1 MPLDGATTAAF
12 AKDLPAPL
20 AALFADTAATLPDGD
35 PRRLLLARAER
46 IAQRASAVIRA
57 QAARIRELERLAE
70 ADPLTGLLNRRG
82 LARRLTERLAEAAR
96 HREPGVLMF
105 CDMDGLKAIND
116 RLGHAAGDA
125 AILATARAI
134 RDAVRA
140 TDTVARI
147 GGDEFAVVMARLDA
161 ERGLAL
167 AARLAAAVRRTPFEW
182 QGERVSLGLSV
193 GIAPFTG
200 EEEAEALLALADRAM
215 YAEKRAG
222 RAA

>member
-1 MPLDGATTAAF
+1 MPLDGATAAAF
-12 AKDLPAPL
+12 AKDLPDPL

-46 IAQRASAVIRA
+46 IVQRASAVIRA

-82 LARRLTERLAEAAR
+82 LARRLAERLAEAAR
-96 HREPGVLMF
+96 HGEPGVLMF

-116 RLGHAAGDA
+116 RFGHAAGDA

-147 GGDEFAVVMARLDA
+147 GGDEFAIVMARLDA
-161 ERGLAL
+161 DRGLAL
-167 AARLAAAVRRTPFEW
+167 AARLAAAVRNTPFDW

-215 YAEKRAG
+215 YAEKQAG

>member
-12 AKDLPAPL
+12 AKDLPDPL
-20 AALFADTAATLPDGD
+20 VALFADTAATLPDGD

-116 RLGHAAGDA
+116 RFGHAAGDA

>member
-12 AKDLPAPL
+12 AKDLSDPI

-35 PRRLLLARAER
+35 PHRMLLARAER

-57 QAARIRELERLAE
+57 QAERIRELERLAE

-96 HREPGVLMF
+96 HLEPGVLMF

-116 RLGHAAGDA
+116 RFGHAAGDA

-134 RDAVRA
+134 REAVRA

-147 GGDEFAVVMARLDA
+147 GGDEFAVVMSRVDA
-161 ERGLAL
+161 EQGLAL
-167 AARLAAAVRRTPFEW
+167 AARLSAAVRRTAFDW
-182 QGERVSLGLSV
+182 QGEPVPLGLSV

-200 EEEAEALLALADRAM
+200 EEEAEALLTLADRAM

-222 RAA
+222 RAG

>member
-1 MPLDGATTAAF
+1 MPLDVACSAPSAADRPD
-12 AKDLPAPL
+12 AL
-20 AALFADTAATLPDGD
+20 ASLFADTAAALPEGG
-35 PRRLLLARAER
+35 PCRTLLARAER
-46 IAQRASAVIRA
+46 IAQRAAQVIRA
-57 QAARIRELERLAE
+57 QAARIRELEMLAE

-82 LARRLTERLAEAAR
+82 LARRLAERLAEAAR

-125 AILATARAI
+125 AILHTVRVI
-134 RDAVRA
+134 RQSVRA

-167 AARLAAAVRRTPFEW
+167 AARLAAAVRRTAFTW
-182 QGERVSLGLSV
+182 AGESVPVGVSV
-193 GIAPFTG
+193 GIASFTG
-200 EEEAEALLALADRAM
+200 EEEAEALLDLADRAM
-215 YAEKRAG
+215 YAEKRAR

>member
-1 MPLDGATTAAF
+1 MPLDVATTAPFSADRPDPF
-12 AKDLPAPL
+12 
-20 AALFADTAATLPDGD
+20 AALFAESAAALPDGD
-35 PRRLLLARAER
+35 PCRMLLKRAER
-46 IAQRASAVIRA
+46 IAQRASEVLRL

-82 LARRLTERLAEAAR
+82 LARRLAERLAEAAR

-134 RDAVRA
+134 RDSVRA

-147 GGDEFAVVMARLDA
+147 GGDEFAVVMARVDA
-161 ERGLAL
+161 EQGLAL
-167 AARLAAAVRRTPFEW
+167 AARLAAAVRRTPFAW
-182 QGERVSLGLSV
+182 QGEAIQLGLSV
-193 GIAPFTG
+193 GLAPFTG
-200 EEEAEALLALADRAM
+200 EEEPEALLAIADRAM
-215 YAEKRAG
+215 YAEKRSG
-222 RAA
+222 RAG